1 MADDK
6 DVYHYDGGRSGISA
20 FLGMVFGVVLM
31 VGLIAAFAHNWG
43 DDTGSGSKVSINI
56 PTIPGTPAAPPT
68 PAPAPAPS
76 TSGRASGQ

>member
-43 DDTGSGSKVSINI
+43 EDAGAGSKVSINI
-56 PTIPGTPAAPPT
+56 PTIPGTPAAPP
-68 PAPAPAPS
+68 APAPS